1 MMLDDQI
8 CYRALAARDGR
19 FDGLFFVGAR
29 TTGIYCRPVCTARTP
44 GRERCRFFSNAAAA
58 EREGFRP
65 CLRCRP
71 ELAPGHA
78 PVDAV
83 GRLAHKAATRIESG
97 GLNDGGGLEDLAA
110 ELQIS
115 SRQLRRAI
123 RQEYGVSPVELA
135 QTNRLLFA
143 KKLLTES
150 ALPMIDVALASGFS
164 SVRRFNSL
172 FRERYGL
179 APTHLRRRV
188 ESIGTRETLR
198 LTLVYRPPFAW
209 PEMLRFLAG
218 RATAGVECVTGDSY
232 LRTVEVGRCWGWLRA
247 EPIVGRAALAVELS
261 TSLVPVLAPVL
272 ARLRHLFDLAARP
285 DVIESHLAEDKH
297 LAACIRGTPGMRVPG
312 AFDGFELAL
321 RAILGQRISVVA
333 ATTLAGRLARAYGEP
348 IETPFP
354 CLNLTSPTAGRLAH
368 AEPARLTRLGIAR
381 PRARCIVDLARAVV
395 DREIF
400 LDPVANLESAVGRL
414 QEISGIGD
422 WTANYIAMRAL
433 RCSDAFPAGDL
444 GLLRGYGTASA
455 AVLRQAAEAW
465 RPWRAYAA
473 MHLWN
478 CQRRHLAPRDEQ
490 CGQLECNTSESRKL
504 LPEGLR

>member
-1 MMLDDQI
+1 MTLNDRI
-8 CYRALAARDGR
+8 CYRALAARDAR
-19 FDGLFFVGAR
+19 FDGLFFVGVK

-83 GRLAHKAATRIESG
+83 SRLAHQAAARIESG
-97 GLNDGGGLEDLAA
+97 GLNDGGNLEDLAT
-110 ELQIS
+110 ELGIS

-123 RQEYGVSPVELA
+123 RREYGVSPVELA
-135 QTNRLLFA
+135 QTKRLLFA
-143 KKLLTES
+143 KQLLTES

-172 FRERYGL
+172 FRERYRL
-179 APTHLRRRV
+179 TPTHLRRRV
-188 ESIGTRETLR
+188 DSQCCRGSLR

-218 RATAGVECVTGDSY
+218 RATAGVECVTNESY
-232 LRTVEVGRCWGWLRA
+232 LRTVEVGRCRGWVRA
-247 EPIVGRAALAVELS
+247 QPIAGRAALAVELS

-272 ARLRHLFDLAARP
+272 ARIRHLFDLAARP
-285 DVIESHLAEDKH
+285 DVIESHLAEDKR
-297 LAACIRGTPGMRVPG
+297 LAACIRRAPGLRVPG
-312 AFDGFELAL
+312 AFDGFELAV
-321 RAILGQRISVVA
+321 RAIVGQRISVAA

-354 CLNLTSPTAGRLAH
+354 CLGLTSPTASRLAR
-368 AEPARLTRLGIAR
+368 AEPEKLARLGIAK

-395 DREIF
+395 DRAISLE
-400 LDPVANLESAVGRL
+400 PVANLESAVEQL
-414 QEISGIGD
+414 KEIPGIGD
-422 WTANYIAMRAL
+422 WTANYIALRAL

-444 GLLRGYGTASA
+444 GLLRGYGTESA

-473 MHLWN
+473 IHLWN
-478 CQRRHLAPRDEQ
+478 RQWSHLAPRM
-490 CGQLECNTSESRKL
+490 
-504 LPEGLR
+504 